1 MKAVYTPR
9 ALADL
14 TAIEA
19 YISQRNP
26 AAARRV
32 LAAIKSAIDDPE
44 QFPRLGL
51 PIDSENRFR
60 LPIGRF
66 PYLVFYRLTET
77 EILILHVRHAA
88 RRPIDPAAL

>member
-1 MKAVYTPR
+1 MRIAYAPR

-19 YISQRNP
+19 YISQHNP

-32 LAAIKSAIDDPE
+32 LAAIKSSIDGLE
-44 QFPRLGL
+44 QFPKLGL
-51 PIDSENRFR
+51 PIDDSLRYR

-66 PYLVFYRLTET
+66 PYLVFYRLAEA

-88 RRPIDPAAL
+88 RKPIDPAGL